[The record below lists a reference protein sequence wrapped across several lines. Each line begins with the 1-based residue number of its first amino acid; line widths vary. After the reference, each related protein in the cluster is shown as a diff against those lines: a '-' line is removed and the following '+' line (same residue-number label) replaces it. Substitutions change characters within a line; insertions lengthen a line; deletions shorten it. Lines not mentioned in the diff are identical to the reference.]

1 MGDDEET
8 PVPKAP
14 ACCRDDFDSETE
26 AQELAMIQRSAP
38 NLDDEEEVVP
48 VPVSEDHRPMTGK
61 LLHQPMT
68 DDKGE
73 QAKTDTLHQPMRSVK
88 EEKPEQDR
96 GLKRPRSADTASND
110 ERGAVSAGFTC

>member
-1 MGDDEET
+1 M
-8 PVPKAP
+8 PKAP
-14 ACCRDDFDSETE
+14 ACCRDVDSETE

-88 EEKPEQDR
+88 EEEEKPEQGR